1 MFTQSVQQVSSEL
14 KPLEKFVN
22 SNFNKIFPGVPRNPD
37 FTFWR
42 LMVKIWIYEITNP
55 TQSELLS
62 YSMEIVTLIRK
73 NNFDNIYNEKYKPK
87 SKEELASE
95 QRDAGNFGKKDL
107 FGFDLDFGDNN
118 WGFDL
123 DLCPPVPQASP
134 KSQIELEFE
143 DVRMFIEFLTDISLN
158 EVIFLRLARFN
169 RGQ

>member
-55 TQSELLS
+55 TQSELLT
-62 YSMEIVTLIRK
+62 YSMEIVDSMRK
-73 NNFDNIYNEKYKPK
+73 NNFDTIYNEKYKPK
-87 SKEELASE
+87 TTEELASLKVDSE
-95 QRDAGNFGKKDL
+95 IFAKKDM
-107 FGFDLDFGDNN
+107 FRFELDFGDNN

-123 DLCPPVPQASP
+123 DLCPPVPQANP
-134 KSQIELEFE
+134 KSKTELEFE

-158 EVIFLRLARFN
+158 EVIFL
-169 RGQ
+169 

>member
-1 MFTQSVQQVSSEL
+1 MFTQSVQQVSREL

-42 LMVKIWIYEITNP
+42 LMVKIWIYEITNQ

-62 YSMEIVTLIRK
+62 YTMEIVTLIRK

-87 SKEELASE
+87 SKEKLASE
-95 QRDAGNFGKKDL
+95 QHDDGNFGKKDL
-107 FGFDLDFGDNN
+107 FGFDLNIGDNN

-123 DLCPPVPQASP
+123 DLCPPVPQTSP

-158 EVIFLRLARFN
+158 EVIFLLLARFN